1 MHLSRKILLLACL
14 SLPAAA
20 KEPEATTKAVPT
32 PCAYGSGSALSELAC
47 ELRRGLPD
55 LGARALVVAGAPV
68 ASGSIRPEPS
78 LGVRLAKLLAGR
90 VSPDARAHDRVE
102 ELASARWLAREA
114 TALVYIALQLDGD
127 RLSATADVY
136 ASPRGLWQR
145 AKRPR
150 PEAFAHVFAERPLDA
165 EVRSFLP
172 PIPIVIARVTRAT
185 GTDSDAVALACGDV
199 DADGSHELAV
209 IGRRRVVLGRVRA
222 TRFEGFRERWLSE
235 LSPVAGSPLREPIAS
250 AWIPEPGALELGITD
265 RENALRLDG
274 KLDKRENLEGRLPW
288 PGGGCVGTAGRAL
301 APLLRPCRA
310 GDAKRAP
317 LTRDSID
324 ALAGSVVIAKNGAA
338 RVVRA
343 FRPAGIAKAHVVD
356 GAVTHTLEGAGAQLS
371 LGDLDGD
378 GVPELVSSRDTRD
391 PKSDEI
397 VVTSVE
403 RAGLRERLRLPVPS
417 GVHALAVCPGRAD
430 RMAPIALLAGDGLWV
445 IE

>member
-1 MHLSRKILLLACL
+1 MHVSRKILLLVCL

-20 KEPEATTKAVPT
+20 KEPEAAKVAAM

-55 LGARALVVAGAPV
+55 LGTRPVVVAAAPT

-78 LGVRLAKLLAGR
+78 LGVRLAKLVAGR
-90 VSPDARAHDRVE
+90 IAGGARAHERVE
-102 ELASARWLAREA
+102 DLAAARSLARDA
-114 TALVYIALQLDGD
+114 TALVHVALKLEGD
-127 RLSATADVY
+127 RLTATADVY
-136 ASPRGLWQR
+136 PVPRGFWQR
-145 AKRPR
+145 VKRPR
-150 PEAFAHVFAERPLDA
+150 PEAFAHAFAERPLDA

-172 PIPIVIARVTRAT
+172 PIPIVVSRVTRAA
-185 GTDSDAVALACGDV
+185 GTDADAVALACGDV

-209 IGRRRVVLGRVRA
+209 LGRRRVVLGRVRA
-222 TRFEGFRERWLSE
+222 QRFEAFRQRLLSE
-235 LSPVAGSPLREPIAS
+235 LAPVAGAPLREPIAS

-265 RENALRLDG
+265 RMSALRLDG
-274 KLDKRENLEGRLPW
+274 KLDKRESLGGRLPW
-288 PGGGCVGTAGRAL
+288 PGGGCVDTSGRAL
-301 APLLRPCRA
+301 APLFRPCRA
-310 GDAKRAP
+310 GDAKRAA
-317 LTRDSID
+317 LARDAID

-343 FRPAGIAKAHVVD
+343 YRLAGVATAHIVD
-356 GAVTHTLEGAGAQLS
+356 GAVRHALEGAGAQLS

-378 GVPELVSSRDTRD
+378 GVPELVSSLDTRD
-391 PKSDEI
+391 PKSDEM

-403 RAGLRERLRLPVPS
+403 PSRLRERFRLPVPS